1 MHRLNVARNSSRPSP
16 QRFATDADRVAGR
29 ISSIATPTPATGDDG
44 RYGWHRTLPLLQH
57 LATSPIDRRPYFS
70 IIRKK
75 MKKKGKRNW
84 RHKKLFCIV
93 CDRVSCMIL
102 EKKSYCMRHSSD
114 AWMRLER
121 QSKCVTEML
130 RTMQRLRYT
139 FFFLLRK

>member
-1 MHRLNVARNSSRPSP
+1 LPVAVQSAPRTYFCSDVARNSSRSSP

-75 MKKKGKRNW
+75 KKMKKGQKE
-84 RHKKLFCIV
+84 
-93 CDRVSCMIL
+93 L
-102 EKKSYCMRHSSD
+102 E
-114 AWMRLER
+114 
-121 QSKCVTEML
+121 T
-130 RTMQRLRYT
+130 
-139 FFFLLRK
+139 